1 MRRSAVVVIAA
12 VVGSVLLGAAPADA
26 VPTGEYETQGVLRIT
41 AQPGDRRMRVEV
53 SPDLPLSDSGPTTYV
68 RGRVD
73 LGDDCF
79 LLPDGP
85 RQYACRGKP
94 SLVVLDGGPARVH
107 FLVSGDVTPPARLVS
122 GRRGGWMMSDGPQ
135 ARFIGRGGRDVA
147 VWEPYDYGRLSLVVR
162 LHGGDDRFELSSV
175 HQAVH
180 GPHGPGPARVLLGAG
195 DDGFALD
202 VEPGTELVVVGGTGN
217 DQISLARRQT
227 GRGGPGAD
235 TLRRGVHLVGGR
247 GEDVLT
253 GGSFTRLV
261 DAVDGDRDVVT
272 CASDKTVV
280 RADRIDD
287 VSASCVHVLR

>member
-1 MRRSAVVVIAA
+1 
-12 VVGSVLLGAAPADA
+12 
-26 VPTGEYETQGVLRIT
+26 
-41 AQPGDRRMRVEV
+41 MRVEV
-53 SPDLPLSDSGPTTYV
+53 SPDLSLSDSGLTTYV

-107 FLVSGDVTPPARLVS
+107 FHAPRDATPPPLLVS
-122 GRRGGWMMSDGPQ
+122 GRRCGLMISEWPLS
-135 ARFIGRGGRDVA
+135 RVFGRGGRDVA

-162 LHGGDDRFELSSV
+162 LHGGDDRFELGSV

-180 GPHGPGPARVLLGAG
+180 GRHGLGPARVLLGAG
-195 DDGFALD
+195 DDTFALGD
-202 VEPGTELVVVGGTGN
+202 EPGTELVVVGGTGH

-247 GEDVLT
+247 GEDVLK
-253 GGSFTRLV
+253 GGSSTRLV

-280 RADRIDD
+280 RADRIDN